1 MPCEG
6 DSPVGVMPPWGDE
19 VTPAVRASRAL
30 AGYPAVTTGALNTLR
45 RNLRALDRRLSQ
57 VPQALL
63 MPRGGDM
70 RRAMDTWGT
79 VGTLRPPYPALAPRA
94 ALPSPASTAYNGE

>member
-1 MPCEG
+1 MRSFDVVVIGGGPG
-6 DSPVGVMPPWGDE
+6 GAGVQGSHRLSGRRHR
-19 VTPAVRASRAL
+19 RAH
-30 AGYPAVTTGALNTLR
+30 TLR

-57 VPQALL
+57 VAQALL

-79 VGTLRPPYPALAPRA
+79 VGTLRPPDPALAPRA
-94 ALPSPASTAYNGE
+94 ALPLPAATAYNGT